1 METRETLDG
10 ELAAL
15 EGENPQRYEELM
27 LQLQVQAEEL
37 LQGPASP
44 LLGRLFEE
52 QRQFAMRVAIGSTST
67 GEETWMA
74 RGTVR
79 ALDKILESLQLYS
92 SFVSDTVEK
101 KENEDGM

>member
-1 METRETLDG
+1 
-10 ELAAL
+10 
-15 EGENPQRYEELM
+15 
-27 LQLQVQAEEL
+27 
-37 LQGPASP
+37 
-44 LLGRLFEE
+44 
-52 QRQFAMRVAIGSTST
+52 MRVAIGSTST

-79 ALDKILESLQLYS
+79 ALDKILESLQIYS